1 MNLEPLTIAG
11 RLDDVTQLMD
21 YVAWAAAAAGLDE
34 QATYRLCL
42 AVDEIATNIVTY
54 AYEQAGREGDLTVW
68 ADTSDTDLR
77 VTLQDWGDPFDPREM
92 APPDDL
98 HKPPDQ
104 RRNGGLGIFLA
115 MWGVDEFHYKRE
127 GSHNQST
134 FVVHL
139 RPDQSSHG

>member
-1 MNLEPLTIAG
+1 
-11 RLDDVTQLMD
+11 MD
-21 YVAWAAAAAGLDE
+21 YVAWAAAAVGLSE

-54 AYEQAGREGDLTVW
+54 AYDRAGRSGDLTVW
-68 ADTSDTDLR
+68 ADSNDVDLR
-77 VTLQDWGDPFDPREM
+77 IILQDWGDPFDPREM

-98 HKPPDQ
+98 DKPPDQ

-115 MWGVDEFHYKRE
+115 MWGVDEFYYQRE
-127 GSHNQST
+127 STHNQST

-139 RPDQSSHG
+139 TPDQRSHG